1 MSYLSCDRLY
11 HSRQIMILD
20 LSMLLPWSEIAHFP
34 VVSIISKP
42 HLGSYQKNF
51 VIMNNNTAVVYD
63 IFVNHRPVGISQQ
76 SELISELIHL
86 HPNITKNIFYFLRGQ
101 NLRQNLPRVKS
112 SVPLQSTHS
121 ADTKTSMVVNR
132 GV

>member
-11 HSRQIMILD
+11 HSKQIMILD

-86 HPNITKNIFYFLRGQ
+86 HPNITKNIRSDFGLEKFCKNFPG
-101 NLRQNLPRVKS
+101 VKNG
-112 SVPLQSTHS
+112 VPYVKL
-121 ADTKTSMVVNR
+121 
-132 GV
+132 